1 MLDPKCRIK
10 QQRRTEY
17 RVSRIGRNR
26 QLRHEKDFPG
36 VRVFHFGSGGKSLYI
51 DIFTRRKWALDQMRL
66 PGNGSTVRKITLYHL
81 RGSGGRSGRGR
92 LFAGSCGSSFRG
104 RRIGVERL
112 LSGDLP
118 LGRTR
123 ISGRRAPTLSRLIFI
138 IGAAEKKQRAANKRQ
153 RHRKLHRVSSSTTL
167 HGF

>member
-81 RGSGGRSGRGR
+81 RGSGGRRG
-92 LFAGSCGSSFRG
+92 G
-104 RRIGVERL
+104 
-112 LSGDLP
+112 
-118 LGRTR
+118 
-123 ISGRRAPTLSRLIFI
+123 
-138 IGAAEKKQRAANKRQ
+138 GAACPGGSGGA
-153 RHRKLHRVSSSTTL
+153 
-167 HGF
+167 